1 MAEKAELERQFN
13 DLAVLKEQVRKLK
26 EEMSVARR
34 LEWIRAGVFASADQK
49 GSQRLMSG
57 PNSGAP
63 RIVANTNAYDLNVE
77 VKSDGSIQVIP
88 PISTNSPPPSPSASL
103 R

>member
-1 MAEKAELERQFN
+1 
-13 DLAVLKEQVRKLK
+13 
-26 EEMSVARR
+26 
-34 LEWIRAGVFASADQK
+34 
-49 GSQRLMSG
+49 MSG